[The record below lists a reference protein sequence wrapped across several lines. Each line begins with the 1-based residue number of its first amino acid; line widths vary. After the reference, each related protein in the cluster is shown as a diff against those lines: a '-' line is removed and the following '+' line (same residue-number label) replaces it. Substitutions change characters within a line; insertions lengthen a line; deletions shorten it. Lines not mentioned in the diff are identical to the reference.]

1 MSFVGGDR
9 REPLGGDFGE
19 PFAGEDEERREAGG
33 VPEDGWLNSAPA
45 VLFGLGVERD
55 VVFFGVWAERLR
67 PARRIWILCDLRPV
81 PTLVFVG

>member
-9 REPLGGDFGE
+9 RDPLGGDFGE

-55 VVFFGVWAERLR
+55 VVFFGVGLSECAHVEYGYCAICAPCPL
-67 PARRIWILCDLRPV
+67 
-81 PTLVFVG
+81 

>member
-1 MSFVGGDR
+1 VSFVGGDR

-55 VVFFGVWAERLR
+55 VVF
-67 PARRIWILCDLRPV
+67 AREVRSSGASRYPSQD
-81 PTLVFVG
+81 

>member
-1 MSFVGGDR
+1 VSFVGGDR

-55 VVFFGVWAERLR
+55 VVFAREVRNMEHDKEMKSVPKYARKHRTLR
-67 PARRIWILCDLRPV
+67 
-81 PTLVFVG
+81 